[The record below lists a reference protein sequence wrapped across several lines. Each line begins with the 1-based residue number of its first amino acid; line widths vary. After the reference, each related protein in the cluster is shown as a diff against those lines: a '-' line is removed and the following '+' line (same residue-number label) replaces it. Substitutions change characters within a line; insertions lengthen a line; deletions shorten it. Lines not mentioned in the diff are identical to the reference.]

1 MLSGDVFTKLKHDII
16 QNTFKPDQKLLL
28 SDLKNLYQTGTSPV
42 REALFQLHN
51 TGFVTSENQK
61 GFRVAPM
68 SVGDCGDLCTCLADL
83 QQPLLKSA
91 LKNGGDAWEAGLA
104 AKTFLLQ
111 KSLAKKTPDAWQC
124 LVDLHAY
131 YQQLW
136 MPAASIH
143 ARTQHQKWFELLCRY
158 LFLGSYKAGFM
169 TKLLE
174 AHCRMSEHIHAKNMR
189 LVAQTSR
196 EIFDFCFKAMKQMA

>member
-1 MLSGDVFTKLKHDII
+1 MLSGDVFTRLKHDII
-16 QNTFKPDQKLLL
+16 QNTFKPDQKLRL
-28 SDLKNLYQTGTSPV
+28 SDLKNFYETGTSPV
-42 REALFQLHN
+42 REALFQLQH

-111 KSLAKKTPDAWQC
+111 KSLKKKSLDTWQC
-124 LVDLHAY
+124 LVDLHGF

-136 MPAASIH
+136 MPASSIH
-143 ARTQHQKWFELLCRY
+143 SKNQHTKWFELLCRY
-158 LFLGSYKAGFM
+158 LFLAAYKAGFM
-169 TKLLE
+169 KRLLE
-174 AHCRMSEHIHAKNMR
+174 VHCRLSEHIHAKNMR

-196 EIFDFCFKAMKQMA
+196 EIFDFCLKSVRHL